1 MLTRSQRLTE
11 SRFGHHRT
19 SVWAFK
25 AKSTAGWG
33 AEQKHN
39 SSQHLDITAASR
51 LQWGQAWEIWR
62 CSKLYWLQQLNTN
75 GCSSLWGSFSL
86 HSCCHV
92 QTSQWCSQWLICDDG
107 NALLSCGWCL
117 RKYNPRRAKDHPGEF
132 LSFLSFVL
140 FSFCIV
146 STNPRDAHLALSTW
160 GRYHLGSYCSRNK
173 KEKTPKQATDACF
186 SKKHPDYLISQGWIF
201 FWMLLQKFSVN

>member
-75 GCSSLWGSFSL
+75 GCSSLWESFSL

-132 LSFLSFVL
+132 LSFLSFML
-140 FSFCIV
+140 FSFVLSALTPGMLIWLCPLEGAII
-146 STNPRDAHLALSTW
+146 LALTVPET
-160 GRYHLGSYCSRNK
+160 RK
-173 KEKTPKQATDACF
+173 
-186 SKKHPDYLISQGWIF
+186 KKHPNRPQTHVFLRSIQII
-201 FWMLLQKFSVN
+201 